1 MSSDTNQPE
10 PGDPGALPP
19 EPPRP
24 RPLLVPAV
32 TFIVGITVSEFL
44 GTGPTW
50 IWWLAFGL
58 PIVVFAALLLT
69 PVRSLVRGY
78 VRTGLV
84 IVAALAFGYARHQT
98 AIYLP
103 PNHVVHYLGEGSA
116 GVSPASVLTRL
127 AGQIVTTPTTAPAEK
142 RNPFLPFDPPARTRF
157 ILAARAL
164 RTTDPPTA
172 ISGYVRVNVEAE
184 AIDAGMGDT
193 VMITGWLYRPRGPRN
208 PGEPNWAHWN
218 RLQGIY
224 AGLAV
229 EGPQYV
235 TRVQGEAAQPQR
247 LVAALRGYA
256 QSLLFEP
263 FAHTEADDAVR
274 LLDTMVLAHRSA
286 AGRRLNEAFLRVGGM
301 HFLAASGFHVGVL
314 AGVAWVFTRYL
325 LRRSSR
331 TTALVTMVVM
341 LVYVVI
347 AESNAPILRATVMGV
362 LGCLALACRRQR
374 PFCPINWLSL
384 SALCILAYNPL
395 ELFRGGFQLSFIQ
408 VFVLVT
414 VLPRLYDW
422 WLFYRRRE
430 DKPPAEVGKWH
441 TLVLLKLWRWV
452 AGLALVCG
460 CAWVTALPLVLYH
473 FQRFA
478 PWGALQ
484 SVLISPLVILT
495 IVLGFLTIVGGWIP
509 VLGSLLG
516 GLLRVATGW
525 LLAWVDGLTR
535 LPRTLVEV
543 HAPPGWLV
551 LATYATALLL
561 IGWLWQERPV
571 TGGSTL
577 ARLRRALRVQG
588 TALAV
593 AGLALL
599 WTGWL
604 VLSPRGTGP
613 GYAVHVLAVGSG
625 DAILVT
631 APNRHAVL
639 IDAGT
644 MANFDV
650 GETTACAMR
659 ALGVKTLPS
668 LVISHANFDHFSG
681 VPTVVEEVGVER
693 MLVNPYFEQATAT
706 GPAARQLAAA
716 LPPSTPPPTVIQ
728 AGDRLALGQ
737 ASLEVL
743 WPPDDLDDNWN
754 INDRSLVIRL
764 RAHRRSV
771 LFPGDVERSAIR
783 ALLAAHDDGR
793 IDLRS
798 DVLIAP
804 HHGSVIAGDT
814 AAFYAAVSPTVIVVS
829 TAKERPRLAP
839 LVRETLGNS
848 CRLIS
853 TRDAGAVTVRITPA
867 GELIIDTYGR

>member
-1 MSSDTNQPE
+1 
-10 PGDPGALPP
+10 LKP

-24 RPLLVPAV
+24 RPLLAPAV
-32 TFIVGITVSEFL
+32 MFIVGITLSEML
-44 GTGPTW
+44 GAGPTCV
-50 IWWLAFGL
+50 WWLAFGL
-58 PIVVFAALLLT
+58 PIVVFAALLL
-69 PVRSLVRGY
+69 VSARLLVRGC
-78 VRTGLV
+78 VKTGLV

-103 PNHVVHYLGEGSA
+103 PNHIVHYLGEGSA

-157 ILAARAL
+157 ILEAREL
-164 RTTDPPTA
+164 CTTDPPTP
-172 ISGYVRVNVEAE
+172 ISGYIRVNVEAE
-184 AIDAGMGDT
+184 AVEAGMGDT
-193 VMITGWLYRPRGPRN
+193 VMITGRLYRPRGPRN
-208 PGEPNWAHWN
+208 PGETDWAHWN

-235 TRVQGEAAQPQR
+235 ALGEDDAAQPQR

-263 FAHTEADDAVR
+263 FAHTQADDAVR

-286 AGRRLNEAFLRVGGM
+286 AGRKLNEAFLRVGGM

-314 AGVAWVFTRYL
+314 AGVAWLFTRYL

-414 VLPRLYDW
+414 VLPHLYDW
-422 WLFYRRRE
+422 WVFYRRRE
-430 DKPPAEVGKWH
+430 DEPPPEVTSWYA
-441 TLVLLKLWRWV
+441 LLPLKLWRWV

-509 VLGSLLG
+509 VLGSTLG
-516 GLLRVATGW
+516 ALLRLVTGW
-525 LLAWVDGLTR
+525 LLGWVDGLTR

-543 HAPPGWLV
+543 HAPPSWLV
-551 LATYATALLL
+551 WATYATALLL
-561 IGWLWQERPV
+561 IGWLWHERRAP
-571 TGGSTL
+571 GGSTL
-577 ARLRRALRVQG
+577 ARLRPVLRVQG
-588 TALAV
+588 TALGI

-604 VLSPRGTGP
+604 VLSPGGTGP

-625 DAILVT
+625 SATLVT
-631 APNRHAVL
+631 APNRTATL
-639 IDAGT
+639 IDVGT
-644 MANFDV
+644 MANFDA
-650 GETTACAMR
+650 GETTTCAMR
-659 ALGVKTLPS
+659 ELGVKRLRS
-668 LVISHANFDHFSG
+668 VAISHANFDHFSG
-681 VPTVVEEVGVER
+681 VPTVVEKVGIER
-693 MLVNPYFEQATAT
+693 LLVNPYFEQATAT

-743 WPPDDLDDNWN
+743 WPPDDLGDNWKP
-754 INDRSLVIRL
+754 NDRSLVIRL
-764 RAHRRSV
+764 RAHGHSV
-771 LFPGDVERSAIR
+771 LIPGDIERSAIR
-783 ALLAAHDDGR
+783 ALLAAHDQGR

-814 AAFYAAVSPTVIVVS
+814 AAFYAAVSPTVVVVS

-867 GELIIDTYGR
+867 GDLLVDTYAP